1 MNLQR
6 QMKHID
12 LILFLSIIFI
22 CVFGSIYYV
31 YFYTPKNSL
40 ELYQAISFANDF
52 EDAQKL
58 ILKDYEDNFKKED
71 FDYINRIDTRANS
84 VSQFTL
90 FEYDERTYVIMTS
103 PGTTK
108 LKVLKVETLPVDIR
122 NYFIQLVD

>member
-1 MNLQR
+1 
-6 QMKHID
+6 MKHID